1 MKIPKNR
8 RSRLQIDDKSSLRI
22 QQAADEGHVLLVLDH
37 VDSGSVSAIRKQLS
51 QLLTRPLRSRVRIV
65 SDGSRLL
72 PELTSREGGVALP
85 ATLSYGGHSAHP
97 LRRYWSGLLGQPP
110 RLTVGRPIRVVPPF
124 PDVVARVQ
132 ETLQRE
138 KQLHVEPSSLAPKAV
153 ATSIATEL
161 APDDKKRRQRIRKIV
176 EGMAADLNMSTIRTS
191 SRLLDRIFPAMFSGL
206 DFDRPKMEMVRER
219 IRSGPVIF
227 CPTHRS
233 HVDYLV
239 LSYALVKHGII
250 PPLIAAGENMNFWPF
265 GSWFRSAGAF
275 FIRRS
280 FREDPDYRLAFA
292 AYLRYLML
300 SGISL
305 EFFPEGTRS
314 RTGKCMPPRFGVF
327 NAILEAYKLAPD
339 ALDKVAIVPVDINY
353 ERVPELAAH
362 VRERAG
368 GEKSKESA
376 TQVFKALGVLRGG
389 YGWVRLSFGRPIPIS
404 AFLRQQKLDV
414 NLPDERRVAAARLAY
429 KTLAGIIEASPK
441 SAVGLV
447 ALVLLA
453 ADERALSEKAVLKRS
468 ERLLT
473 ALGEDVAL
481 EDRGDTPLKDA
492 LDFLKTGGF
501 TSTLSD
507 GRLVVRREK
516 RAALAF
522 MRNQAIHAFVPGAI
536 LLQSINDCM
545 DEQGVAPVDPVLERA
560 RFYSSLL
567 RHEFVFPQ
575 GTVEANLF
583 AAGRRLMEAGI
594 LTTDGTSFEPV
605 DGTEVNAL
613 RRSWTNSIAD
623 ILDGYRGLVRAIN
636 RREQLE
642 PMPKL
647 KDQLLDDLRRQEQAD
662 ELLYPEAVD
671 KVMVNLCLRRLTE
684 LGLVSATDNEVEKN
698 QPGLDALEAA
708 LTP

>member
-1 MKIPKNR
+1 M
-8 RSRLQIDDKSSLRI
+8 
-22 QQAADEGHVLLVLDH
+22 LLVLDH
-37 VDSGSVSAIRKQLS
+37 VDRGSVSAIRKELAQHLP
-51 QLLTRPLRSRVRIV
+51 RNLRARVRIV

-72 PELTSREGGVALP
+72 PELASREGGSVLP

-97 LRRYWSGLLGQPP
+97 LRRYWSGLLGQDP
-110 RLTVGRPIRVVPPF
+110 RLTVGRPIRIETPIA
-124 PDVVARVQ
+124 DVAARVQ
-132 ETLQRE
+132 ETLERE
-138 KQLHVEPSSLAPKAV
+138 KQLHIEPSSLSPKAV
-153 ATSIATEL
+153 ATSIAAEL
-161 APDDKKRRQRIRKIV
+161 APNDKARRKRIRKIV
-176 EGMAADLNMSTIRTS
+176 QEMAADLNMATIRTF
-191 SRLLDRIFPAMFSGL
+191 SRLLDRVFPAMFSGL
-206 DFDRPKMEMVRER
+206 DFDRPKLEIVRER
-219 IRSGPVIF
+219 IRTGPVIF
-227 CPTHRS
+227 CPSHRS

-265 GSWFRSAGAF
+265 GAWFRSSGAF

-280 FREDPDYRLAFA
+280 FRDDPDYRLAFA

-327 NAILEAYKLAPD
+327 NAVLEAYKLAPE
-339 ALDKVAIVPVDINY
+339 ALEKVAVVPVDINY

-389 YGWVRLSFGRPIPIS
+389 YGWVRLSFGRAIPIG

-414 NLPDERRVAAARLAY
+414 SVLDERRVAAARLAY
-429 KTLAGIIEASPK
+429 KTLSGIIEASPK
-441 SAVGLV
+441 SAVGLI

-453 ADERALSEKAVLKRS
+453 ADERALAPQTVLRRA
-468 ERLLT
+468 ERLLA
-473 ALGEDVAL
+473 ALGRDVVL
-481 EDRGDTPLKDA
+481 EDKGDDPLASA
-492 LDFLKTGGF
+492 LDFLKAGGF
-501 TSTLSD
+501 TSSLGD
-507 GRLVVRREK
+507 GRLVVRRDR

-536 LLQSINDCM
+536 LLQSISDCL
-545 DEQGVAPVDPVLERA
+545 ETNGVALVDPVLERA

-575 GTVEANLF
+575 GTIEANLF

-594 LTTDGTSFEPV
+594 VTTDGTSFEPV
-605 DGTEVNAL
+605 DGTEMNAL
-613 RRSWTNSIAD
+613 RRSWMNCIAD

-636 RREQLE
+636 RRDRLE
-642 PMPKL
+642 PLAKL
-647 KDQLLDDLRRQEQAD
+647 KQLLLEDLRAQE
-662 ELLYPEAVD
+662 
-671 KVMVNLCLRRLTE
+671 
-684 LGLVSATDNEVEKN
+684 
-698 QPGLDALEAA
+698 
-708 LTP
+708 